1 MPKHLNQAQNLKC
14 KNCHINSVDDALNGA
29 AMATANSSFANV
41 NANEFGSSNAQ
52 PLLNASEQAANL
64 GKHDKTAFINR
75 PDEHM
80 VNVFL
85 VPRVDSTCDRKIF
98 RDLRKISDN
107 QI

>member
-1 MPKHLNQAQNLKC
+1 
-14 KNCHINSVDDALNGA
+14 
-29 AMATANSSFANV
+29 MATANSSFANV

-52 PLLNASEQAANL
+52 PLLNANASEQAANL

-85 VPRVDSTCDRKIF
+85 VPRLDSTCDRKIF